1 MSQDWTEKLLAEQ
14 KEEDEQAEEALQ
26 NKKLAD
32 KALGHYQKGEK
43 HLASGKYSKAESDFK
58 KAVEVFIQAND
69 LKRAERCSLK
79 LCECFIIEKK
89 HYDAAKAAYYAADLI
104 LRFKKY
110 KNAIKHYQSVI
121 DFYEK
126 VDAELEILE
135 VYSIIALCNVAQ
147 GKFDDGITLMK
158 KKVAKS
164 TFPQIK
170 KNKIIQFA
178 ILVVNTILQKKA
190 NNLKE
195 IELHLTKIKVDEGVY
210 SLFKTIERLLTHY
223 IETIVAINVDKKEI
237 RAGDTVEV
245 RVLVKRPV
253 ELEII
258 DSTLAFDR
266 LFNLVEDKQTG
277 PDNKKIT
284 FKLQPRIQGK
294 LKVGPISLICK
305 IEEFQFPLKVQKTF
319 EILPGKAQLVIEPEL
334 SEITAPIGEP
344 VEISLNIKNLG
355 KGECMNL
362 SFALTLP
369 EELELAEGS
378 QEKKLHSLGP
388 KEEFLFTFRIIA
400 NEKVDTNLSATVT
413 FEDLEGNQYAID
425 MESIPFSA
433 SS

>member
-1 MSQDWTEKLLAEQ
+1 MSRDWAENLLAEQ
-14 KEEDEQAEEALQ
+14 KEEEGQSEELLK

-32 KALGHYQKGEK
+32 KALNHYQKGEK

-104 LRFKKY
+104 LHFKKY

-147 GKFDDGITLMK
+147 GKFDDGIALMK

-178 ILVVNTILQKKA
+178 IVVINTILQKKA
-190 NNLKE
+190 DNLDE
-195 IELHLTKIKVDEGVY
+195 IELQLNKIKVDEGVY
-210 SLFKTIERLLTHY
+210 SLFKTVKRLLAHY
-223 IETIVAINVDKKEI
+223 INTIVAITADKKEI
-237 RAGDTVEV
+237 RAGDTIEV
-245 RVLVKRPV
+245 SVLIKKPPD
-253 ELEII
+253 LEII

-266 LFNLVEDKQTG
+266 LFDLVDDKQIG
-277 PDNKKIT
+277 SDNRKIV
-284 FKLQPRIQGK
+284 FKLRPRIQGK
-294 LKVGPISLICK
+294 LKVGPLSLICK
-305 IEEFQFPLKVQKTF
+305 IEEFQFPLKVLKTF
-319 EILPGKAQLVIEPEL
+319 EILPGKPKLIIEPEL
-334 SEITAPIGEP
+334 PEISVSIGEP
-344 VEISLNIKNLG
+344 VAISLNLKNLG

-388 KEEFLFTFRIIA
+388 KEEFLFTFRILA

-413 FEDLEGNQYAID
+413 FEDLEGNQHTID